1 MGAIEEDEF
10 LTFLSRCGK
19 RALANERNPRGVDI
33 QAFIAAVKAAQFSQ
47 SQLETRETSEDMILA
62 RHLNVPTAKTLST
75 ERPTGFR
82 DVRYGVEVPEG
93 FEIFRTFRGTDY
105 RAKATGGKWLL
116 MSTGDTHA
124 SLNELSRAIG
134 ANSENAWVNWFY
146 SDAKGERIVINTL
159 RDESKIVQRP
169 SFLRRF

>member
-1 MGAIEEDEF
+1 LIISIRNNGNCADRHFVHLLVASE
-10 LTFLSRCGK
+10 RHAG
-19 RALANERNPRGVDI
+19 RANCNTAV
-33 QAFIAAVKAAQFSQ
+33 IAGLDPA
-47 SQLETRETSEDMILA
+47 TSEDMILA
-62 RHLNVPTAKTLST
+62 RHLNVPTVKAPSSG
-75 ERPTGFR
+75 PTGFR
-82 DVRYGVEVPEG
+82 DARFGVEVPEG
-93 FEIFRTFRGTDY
+93 SEIFRTYLGTDY

-116 MSTGDTHA
+116 MSTGDTYA

-146 SDAKGERIVINTL
+146 SDAKGERIAINTL

>member
-1 MGAIEEDEF
+1 
-10 LTFLSRCGK
+10 
-19 RALANERNPRGVDI
+19 
-33 QAFIAAVKAAQFSQ
+33 
-47 SQLETRETSEDMILA
+47 TRETSEDMILA

-82 DVRYGVEVPEG
+82 DVRYGVEVAEG

-116 MSTGDTHA
+116 MSTGDTRA

-134 ANSENAWVNWFY
+134 ANRANGSGHWVY
-146 SDAKGERIVINTL
+146 SDAQGVRIAINTL
-159 RDESKIVQRP
+159 RDESKSVQRR

>member
-1 MGAIEEDEF
+1 MRTIQVSHDVFAAIWK
-10 LTFLSRCGK
+10 LQ
-19 RALANERNPRGVDI
+19 
-33 QAFIAAVKAAQFSQ
+33 QAG
-47 SQLETRETSEDMILA
+47 ETSEDMILA

-75 ERPTGFR
+75 EGPTGFR
-82 DVRYGVEVPEG
+82 DVRYGMEVPEG

-146 SDAKGERIVINTL
+146 S
-159 RDESKIVQRP
+159 
-169 SFLRRF
+169 

>member
-1 MGAIEEDEF
+1 
-10 LTFLSRCGK
+10 
-19 RALANERNPRGVDI
+19 
-33 QAFIAAVKAAQFSQ
+33 
-47 SQLETRETSEDMILA
+47 MILA

-105 RAKATGGKWLL
+105 RTKATGGKWLL

-146 SDAKGERIVINTL
+146 SDAKGERIAINTL